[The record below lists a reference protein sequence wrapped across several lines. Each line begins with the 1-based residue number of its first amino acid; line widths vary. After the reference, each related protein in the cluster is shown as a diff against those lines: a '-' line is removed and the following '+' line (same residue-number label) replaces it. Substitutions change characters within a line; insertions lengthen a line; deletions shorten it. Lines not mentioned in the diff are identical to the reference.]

1 MGLPLPP
8 RLAGTLSPTRPP
20 PRPMPMP
27 RDRLCLGSAPKAER
41 VSRESPPHMLRPIP
55 PTPIASVMPV
65 VVGVVVSAL
74 RLTPFFYRKDD
85 ENKLNCMLAFK
96 LGYAAY
102 EN

>member
-20 PRPMPMP
+20 PRPMPRPRP

-41 VSRESPPHMLRPIP
+41 VSGESPPPMPRPIP
-55 PTPIASVMPV
+55 PTPKASGMPV

-74 RLTPFFYRKDD
+74 RLTPFFY
-85 ENKLNCMLAFK
+85 
-96 LGYAAY
+96 
-102 EN
+102 